1 MYLLSSLILTED
13 LSLPRL
19 RIKRRVFLVITPR
32 RGDLGPFHLKATL
45 GLITSLLGSERSS
58 VKIKDRSV
66 IVLNK

>member
-1 MYLLSSLILTED
+1 MYLLSSFILTED

-32 RGDLGPFHLKATL
+32 RGDLGPFRLKATL